1 MRRLSQV
8 ALRPGADGRCARIT
22 SILQDS
28 CSSLVSFPSN
38 TLVGCE
44 SSLSSTAIRSALPLA
59 GCQERR
65 RIQILRHSRALIRST
80 GGKVGAA
87 VSAWISRRRSLR
99 AAIGRSRGWPGS
111 VQASLQSSR
120 GLIVCGAADH
130 DECDR
135 ERKDR
140 EVFHGPSL
148 FKDFPGGR
156 RTVLNA
162 PDAFFSLP
170 KYKRFIFRANLQL
183 AAAIASVLG
192 PRARRT
198 ACCPGKEV
206 NSPTAVPGMVY
217 TNSKAAVSS

>member
-1 MRRLSQV
+1 MCTYHLDTPRFV
-8 ALRPGADGRCARIT
+8 
-22 SILQDS
+22 
-28 CSSLVSFPSN
+28 CSSLLSFPSN

-99 AAIGRSRGWPGS
+99 AAIGRSRGRPGS

-120 GLIVCGAADH
+120 GLIVCGAADY

-140 EVFHGPSL
+140 EVFHGPS
-148 FKDFPGGR
+148 FVQG
-156 RTVLNA
+156 
-162 PDAFFSLP
+162 LP
-170 KYKRFIFRANLQL
+170 WRAADGAQ
-183 AAAIASVLG
+183 
-192 PRARRT
+192 RAG
-198 ACCPGKEV
+198 CFLI
-206 NSPTAVPGMVY
+206 SP
-217 TNSKAAVSS
+217 